1 MYGIKRTIYYMRKTF
16 RFEFSFSSKKKK
28 AKRPF
33 LDAHVPA
40 LGWNQPGD
48 ESLITWRTRLYKA
61 LLAKTEF
68 SGLIY
73 LKGFSGNGK
82 SESSVD
88 RGPDSLL
95 QLPTPP
101 HPFLDPH
108 FRLLWQLEAPVAFHD
123 VT

>member
-1 MYGIKRTIYYMRKTF
+1 MVWG
-16 RFEFSFSSKKKK
+16 KKKGKGKK
-28 AKRPF
+28 AIPGCTRASF
-33 LDAHVPA
+33 RLES
-40 LGWNQPGD
+40 NSGD

-95 QLPTPP
+95 QLLP
-101 HPFLDPH
+101 LS
-108 FRLLWQLEAPVAFHD
+108 
-123 VT
+123 